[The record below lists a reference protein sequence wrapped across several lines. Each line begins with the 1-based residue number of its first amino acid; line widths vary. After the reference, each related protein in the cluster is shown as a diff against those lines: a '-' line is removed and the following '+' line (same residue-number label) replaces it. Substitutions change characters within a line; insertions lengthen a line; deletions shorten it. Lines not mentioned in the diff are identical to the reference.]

1 MTHRPHSIQ
10 AWLVNWLSGTVLVAI
25 FFGLVYLAEQDASL
39 VHELAALERQAQLAE
54 VRMLQGATALC
65 EAEHGPGARAGLT
78 PGGDVVCVPAAEQPA
93 VTVAEV
99 RP

>member
-1 MTHRPHSIQ
+1 MTRRPHSIQ
-10 AWLVNWLSGTVLVAI
+10 AWLVNWLGATVLVGI

-39 VHELAALERQAQLAE
+39 VHELAALEREAQAAE
-54 VRMLQGATALC
+54 ARMVLGATALC

-78 PGGDVVCVPAAEQPA
+78 PDGDLVCVPAAERA
-93 VTVAEV
+93 NVTVAEA